1 MYAVIQ
7 TGGKQYRVE
16 KDQVVDVELLNGD
29 IGSEVEFSQV
39 LFLND
44 GSNIKVGAPHVEN
57 STVKGELLG
66 VVKGEKITS
75 VKYKRRK
82 SQRTRWGHRQSYSR
96 VRIKAIES

>member
-1 MYAVIQ
+1 MYAVIK
-7 TGGKQYRVE
+7 TGGKQYRVAQ
-16 KDQVVDVELLNGD
+16 DQVVDVELLDGEV
-29 IGSEVEFSQV
+29 GSEVEFREV

-44 GSNIKVGAPHVEN
+44 GSAVKVGAPHVEN

-66 VVKGEKITS
+66 TVKGEKITS